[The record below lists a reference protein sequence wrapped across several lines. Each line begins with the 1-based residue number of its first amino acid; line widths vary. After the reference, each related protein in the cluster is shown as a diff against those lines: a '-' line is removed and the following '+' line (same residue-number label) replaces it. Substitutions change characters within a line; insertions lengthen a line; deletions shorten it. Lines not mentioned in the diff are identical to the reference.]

1 MRIFLFLLE
10 LVYLYLAFET
20 GKSIYFI
27 IATVL
32 FFWWLY
38 EYKKEVNRI
47 EELIEKESIKK
58 VERIPHT
65 SYILSIDYL
74 RAIVI
79 DENEN
84 ILCIAQRED
93 LDGNF
98 EEKRYSFDDIY
109 EVAIVEDADITSLIS
124 RGGVYGWSLIDG
136 GTSIKVDGNEQTKA
150 QEVEDDEEKEGEVVD
165 EKVVK
170 KLSIRLVVNDLSNP
184 IIEYNFLDDPD
195 GIEKESEEYK
205 ELLKECTNWHQKIT
219 VIMKRNEKVPVLNW
233 T

>member
-20 GKSIYFI
+20 GKSIYFV

-47 EELIEKESIKK
+47 EEFIEKESIKK
-58 VERIPHT
+58 IERIPHT

-79 DENEN
+79 DENAN
-84 ILCIAQRED
+84 MLYIAERED
-93 LDGNF
+93 LDSNF

-109 EVAIVEDADITSLIS
+109 EVAIVEDDDITSLIS

-136 GTSIKVDGNEQTKA
+136 GTSIKVDGNEPTMEQEDEEE
-150 QEVEDDEEKEGEVVD
+150 EVEEIEET
-165 EKVVK
+165 VVK
-170 KLSIRLVVNDLSNP
+170 KLSIRLVVNNISNP

-195 GIEKESEEYK
+195 GIEKDSEDYTD
-205 ELLKECTNWHQKIT
+205 LLKECTNWHQKIS
-219 VIMKRNEKVPVLNW
+219 VIIKRNEKVPVLNW

>member
-79 DENEN
+79 CE
-84 ILCIAQRED
+84 L
-93 LDGNF
+93 
-98 EEKRYSFDDIY
+98 S
-109 EVAIVEDADITSLIS
+109 
-124 RGGVYGWSLIDG
+124 
-136 GTSIKVDGNEQTKA
+136 EQPICSP
-150 QEVEDDEEKEGEVVD
+150 VV
-165 EKVVK
+165 
-170 KLSIRLVVNDLSNP
+170 R
-184 IIEYNFLDDPD
+184 
-195 GIEKESEEYK
+195 
-205 ELLKECTNWHQKIT
+205 
-219 VIMKRNEKVPVLNW
+219 
-233 T
+233 